1 MYWVQQRVVEEQ
13 ETILAADILLT
24 QDDTSQVPN
33 NRIPLCTTQLLCM
46 LMFDI

>member
-1 MYWVQQRVVEEQ
+1 MYWVQQRVMGEQ
-13 ETILAADILLT
+13 EATLVADISLT

-33 NRIPLCTTQLLCM
+33 NRIPLCVTQLLCM